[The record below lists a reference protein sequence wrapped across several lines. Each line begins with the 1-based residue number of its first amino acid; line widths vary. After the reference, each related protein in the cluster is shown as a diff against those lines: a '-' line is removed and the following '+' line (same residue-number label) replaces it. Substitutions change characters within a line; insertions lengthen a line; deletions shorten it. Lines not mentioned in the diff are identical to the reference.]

1 MNRSRPK
8 QILIRV
14 SELELNDIK
23 LKVTKSKINQN
34 EYIIRCLLDKEI
46 VVIDGLREQTIE
58 LKRIGNNLNQLTRA
72 VNEGRANCGEEL
84 QDINKEMKEVWQLLR
99 LLIQRQN

>member
-1 MNRSRPK
+1 MNRTRPK
-8 QILIRV
+8 QIVIRAT
-14 SELELNDIK
+14 EIEFDKIK
-23 LKVTKSKINQN
+23 KKVKASKKKQN
-34 EYIIRCLLDKEI
+34 EYLLKCVLDKEI
-46 VVIDGLREQTIE
+46 VVIDGLKEQTVE

-99 LLIQRQN
+99 LLIQKQL

>member
-1 MNRSRPK
+1 MNRTRPK
-8 QILIRV
+8 QIVIRAT
-14 SELELNDIK
+14 EIEFDQIK
-23 LKVTKSKINQN
+23 KKVKASKKKQN
-34 EYIIRCLLDKEI
+34 EYLLKCVLDKEI
-46 VVIDGLREQTIE
+46 VVIDGLKEQTVE

-99 LLIQRQN
+99 LLIQKQL